1 VSPLSQTCAPSP
13 LLPSCLNKFRD
24 PHDDDGDDFVVDDVH
39 AAAVDDDDDDDGEP
53 LLLLLLVANCPPL
66 PLPCCSLVT
75 TPSGLAS
82 FQNWMRHLG
91 GVTLIH
97 GEW

>member
-1 VSPLSQTCAPSP
+1 VSPLSQTSALSP
-13 LLPSCLNKFRD
+13 LLPSRLNKSRD
-24 PHDDDGDDFVVDDVH
+24 PRDDVVDDVH
-39 AAAVDDDDDDDGEP
+39 AAVVVDADDDDAD
-53 LLLLLLVANCPPL
+53 VANSAPFPL
-66 PLPCCSLVT
+66 PWCSRVT

-97 GEW
+97 VKCC